1 MADRGCIP
9 ERRDAMKFAL
19 ASYESRVRDMEYNI
33 GQIEKA
39 LKSSK
44 HADVVCFGEAFLQG
58 FCAITSCYE
67 EDMRI
72 AVEQDGAIMAQIKQ
86 LTLQYGK
93 ALTLGYIEKSGRDFY
108 SSYAVIDHGD
118 IIHNYR
124 RITKNWKEYEKT
136 DEHYREGTNS
146 NPFMFRGIELNI
158 ALCGNMWICPEKFRT
173 NGILLWPV
181 YVNFD
186 LDDSEA
192 HEYAKQ
198 STIASDNALLV
209 NSLSTNP
216 LSRGGAFHF
225 AHGTVKK
232 QTILGSEDIL
242 LVDIA

>member
-1 MADRGCIP
+1 
-9 ERRDAMKFAL
+9 MKFAL

-124 RITKNWKEYEKT
+124 RIVKNWK
-136 DEHYREGTNS
+136 
-146 NPFMFRGIELNI
+146 
-158 ALCGNMWICPEKFRT
+158 
-173 NGILLWPV
+173 
-181 YVNFD
+181 
-186 LDDSEA
+186 
-192 HEYAKQ
+192 
-198 STIASDNALLV
+198 
-209 NSLSTNP
+209 
-216 LSRGGAFHF
+216 
-225 AHGTVKK
+225 
-232 QTILGSEDIL
+232 
-242 LVDIA
+242 